1 MGCLPASRFR
11 PPQRSFARRHW
22 PDRAL
27 VRDLMDT
34 PHPSNSPEGLDMLL
48 PLLRRVR
55 EIRRRFLIVAAS
67 IGIMLIITWTFSTY
81 IMDFIERPVLP
92 YAHLQ
97 FDTLTDP
104 FFTYFKAAIYA
115 AVFLTFPITLSQFWA
130 FLAPTLEGRNK
141 RLIRL
146 ILILSFPMFVGG
158 GLFCYWVVYPLA
170 LHFLIDYDRTLLPS
184 LRVGDYTAF
193 TIRLL
198 FVFGLVF
205 ETPLL
210 SLLLTRLGVI
220 KPDWLRANRRYA
232 IIMVFIAAAII
243 TPSGDAFTQ
252 CLLAGPL
259 LLLFEVSV
267 WVSRFSAPRK
277 PKPEPD
283 VPPET

>member
-1 MGCLPASRFR
+1 
-11 PPQRSFARRHW
+11 
-22 PDRAL
+22 
-27 VRDLMDT
+27 MDT
-34 PHPSNSPEGLDMLL
+34 PHSSSSPEGLDVLL
-48 PLLRRVR
+48 PLFRRVR

-81 IMDFIERPVLP
+81 VMDFIERPVLP

-115 AVFLTFPITLSQFWA
+115 AVFLTFPITLTQVWA
-130 FLAPTLEGRNK
+130 FLAPALHGRNK
-141 RLIRL
+141 GLIGL
-146 ILILSFPMFVGG
+146 VLFLSFPVFVGG
-158 GLFCYWVVYPLA
+158 ALVCYWFVYPVA
-170 LHFLIDYDRTLLPS
+170 LRFLIGYDPTLVPS

-205 ETPLL
+205 EAPLL
-210 SLLLTRLGVI
+210 SLLLTRLGLLDP
-220 KPDWLRANRRYA
+220 KFLRNNRRYS
-232 IIMVFIAAAII
+232 IVLVFIVAAVI

-259 LLLFEVSV
+259 LILYEVSV
-267 WVSRFSAPRK
+267 WVSRFAAPRK
-277 PKPEPD
+277 PRGKPEA
-283 VPPET
+283 PPEE